1 MKSNDSS
8 KNSQQRNDYKM
19 SDYKELNEAE
29 LREYVKSH
37 PQDEEAFQHYLAIVR
52 KKPGVV
58 VGSDDN
64 ERLIEELRKRI

>member
-1 MKSNDSS
+1 
-8 KNSQQRNDYKM
+8 M

>member
-8 KNSQQRNDYKM
+8 KNIQQRNDYKM

-58 VGSDDN
+58 VGKDDN

>member
-8 KNSQQRNDYKM
+8 KNIQQRNDYKM

-37 PQDEEAFQHYLAIVR
+37 PHDEEAFQYYLAIVR
-52 KKPGVV
+52 KKPDVV
-58 VGSDDN
+58 VGKDDN

>member
-1 MKSNDSS
+1 
-8 KNSQQRNDYKM
+8 M

-58 VGSDDN
+58 VGKDDN